1 MAVKEGLQVAER
13 VRPLHGAIV
22 DQGSETD
29 VATARRI
36 AWVVGALFIASNV
49 TFLLGAFVLVE
60 PILGAADYL
69 TLASAQRT
77 QLVAGA
83 LLELVNGVCYIGIAV
98 LMYRVLRHRFPI
110 MALWYVCFRIIE
122 FVMQSLS
129 DLGALSVLSLSE
141 EVVGSGA
148 TESSYLAA
156 GSLLLAHRAWAFQM
170 VTVALVLGALVF
182 YTMLYRSRL
191 VPRFISIWG
200 LLGAVA
206 VLSTALLEM
215 FGVSPGALEF
225 LGLLMLANEL
235 FLGLWLIVRGFR
247 RPPALPS
254 AA

>member
-1 MAVKEGLQVAER
+1 MAVKEGIQVTNRAK
-13 VRPLHGAIV
+13 PIHGALYE
-22 DQGSETD
+22 QGRETD
-29 VATARRI
+29 VDTARRI
-36 AWVVGALFIASNV
+36 AWAVGALFIASNI

-83 LLELVNGVCYIGIAV
+83 LLELVNAVFYIGIAV
-98 LMYRVLRHRFPI
+98 LMYRILRQRFPV
-110 MALWYVCFRIIE
+110 MALWYVCFRVIE

-129 DLGALSVLSLSE
+129 DISALSLLGLSE

-148 TESSYLAA
+148 AESSYLAA
-156 GSLLLAHRAWAFQM
+156 GSLLLAQRAWAFQM

-191 VPRFISIWG
+191 VPRFISVWG
-200 LLGAVA
+200 LIGAIG
-206 VLSTALLEM
+206 VLATALLEM
-215 FGVSPGALEF
+215 FGVSPGPLEF

-235 FLGLWLIVRGFR
+235 FLGIWLIVRGFR
-247 RPPALPS
+247 RPPASPS
-254 AA
+254 AT